1 MRTEIKIFNVSYF
14 HYENLAIAGHKLLRF
29 LAKVVCLRREKS
41 QWLMS
46 QKTMSYEIAM
56 IMVEKSFIFN
66 LQIAIIYVA
75 IVLCPQKFILSS
87 KILILS
93 NELREICIHINLC
106 LKFQKIS
113 RINKNRENKYF
124 RSYEY
129 TRESTK
135 ISY

>member
-1 MRTEIKIFNVSYF
+1 
-14 HYENLAIAGHKLLRF
+14 
-29 LAKVVCLRREKS
+29 
-41 QWLMS
+41 MS

-93 NELREICIHINLC
+93 NELREICIHINIC

-113 RINKNRENKYF
+113 RINKNRENKYL
-124 RSYEY
+124 RYYEY